1 MERTYEQT
9 VADLRMMLRD
19 EPADTTADI
28 TDAAVVYLVGNELRG
43 AFLTADEPDGL
54 DEPFA
59 VDAWFV
65 GQVDENLKDWFAHP
79 RVSRRPALSAWLLDA
94 PPAESIAG

>member
-9 VADLRMMLRD
+9 VNDLRMLLRD
-19 EPADTTADI
+19 EPPDTTADI
-28 TDAAVVYLVGNELRG
+28 TDAAVVFLVGDELRG
-43 AFLTADEPDGL
+43 AFLSPDEPDGM

-65 GQVDENLKDWFAHP
+65 GQADENLKDWFVHP
-79 RVSRRPALSAWLLDA
+79 RFSRRPMLSAWLLDA
-94 PPAESIAG
+94 PPVESTAE

>member
-9 VADLRMMLRD
+9 VHDLRMMLRD
-19 EPADTTADI
+19 EPPNTTADI
-28 TDAAVVYLVGNELRG
+28 TDAAVVYLLGNELKG
-43 AFLTADEPDGL
+43 ILLSADEPDGL

-65 GQVDENLKDWFAHP
+65 GQVDENLKDWFAAP
-79 RVSRRPALSAWLLDA
+79 RFSRRPALSVWLLDA
-94 PPAESIAG
+94 SPIESGVK